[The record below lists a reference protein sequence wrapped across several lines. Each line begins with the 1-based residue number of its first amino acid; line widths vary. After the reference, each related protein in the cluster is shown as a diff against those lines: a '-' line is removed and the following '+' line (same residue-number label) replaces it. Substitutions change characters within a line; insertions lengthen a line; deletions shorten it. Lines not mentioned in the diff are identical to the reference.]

1 MGADQPRTV
10 AVDAVGTVL
19 DPTHRVGVVDR
30 RLFGSFVEHMGR
42 CVYTGIYE
50 PGHPSADESGFRRDV
65 ADLARELGVTTI
77 RYPGGNFVSSYRWED
92 GVGPRESR
100 PTRLDLAWRAI
111 EPNDVGLN
119 EFMGWAREVGAEP
132 MMAVNLGTRGVEAAT
147 DLLEYCNHP
156 SGTYLSDLRRSHGVP
171 DPHAVKLWCLGN
183 ELDGPWQ
190 MGQKTAGEYGRLA
203 AETAKAM
210 RMVDDQIEL
219 VAVGSSN
226 STMPTFGAWEAEV
239 LEHTYDLVD
248 YISMHDYYEP
258 VGDDLDS
265 FLASSVDMDRFIDA
279 VVATADHVGAKRRS
293 RKKLRI
299 SFDEWNVWYQ
309 AKFVGQRNLE
319 WQFARELIEDEYSV
333 VDAVVVGSFL
343 ITLIDHADRV
353 AIACQAQLVNVIA
366 PILTRPGGPAWRQTI
381 FHPFAITARLARGET
396 LAVALRTP
404 GYETRRF
411 GLVDAVT
418 ATATWDEERQALA
431 VFAVNRLRDRS
442 LPVEVDVRR
451 FPQLVLCESHL
462 LTDDDIHA
470 RNTQAHPDRVVP
482 QRLATASVADGV
494 LRFVLPPVSWAA
506 LSLTPPPTHR
516 P

>member
-1 MGADQPRTV
+1 MTDDGTARPD
-10 AVDAVGTVL
+10 DAATAVL
-19 DPTHRVGVVDR
+19 DPAVRVGRIDP

-50 PGHPSADESGFRRDV
+50 PGHPTAGPDGFRRDV
-65 ADLARELGVTTI
+65 LDLTKELGVTTI

-92 GVGPRESR
+92 GVGPREDR

-132 MMAVNLGTRGVEAAT
+132 MMAVNLGTRGVESAL
-147 DLLEYCNHP
+147 DLIKYCNIP
-156 SGTYLSDLRRSHGVP
+156 SGTYLSDLRKSHGVP
-171 DPHAVKLWCLGN
+171 EPHGIKLWCLGN

-210 RMVDDQIEL
+210 RMVDDEIEL

-226 STMPTFGAWEAEV
+226 STMPTFGTWEAEV
-239 LEHTYDLVD
+239 LEHTYDVVD

-265 FLASSVDMDRFIDA
+265 FLASAVDMDSFIDA
-279 VVATADHVGAKRRS
+279 VVATADHVGAKLRS

-309 AKFVGQRNLE
+309 SRFVGQRNLD

-333 VDAVVVGSFL
+333 ADAVVVGTFL
-343 ITLIDHADRV
+343 ITLLQHADRV

-366 PILTRPGGPAWRQTI
+366 PIMTRPEGPAWRQTI
-381 FHPFAITARLARGET
+381 FHPFAITARLARGE
-396 LAVALRTP
+396 ALQLPLSTP
-404 GYETRRF
+404 GLQTQRF

-418 ATATWDEERQALA
+418 GTATWDEEREALA
-431 VFAVNRLRDRS
+431 VFAANRLRDRP
-442 LPVEVDVRR
+442 LPVEIDLRR
-451 FPQLVLCESHL
+451 LPQLALDDTHL
-462 LTDDDIHA
+462 LADDDIFATNTAQAPA
-470 RNTQAHPDRVVP
+470 RVRPRALDS
-482 QRLATASVADGV
+482 ATVDDGV

-506 LSLTPPPTHR
+506 LSLRPPR
-516 P
+516 PEHT